1 MPDEIDMPPQYAGEY
16 SDPKDTEGKV
26 AEAVRHEVGE
36 RMDRWLQF
44 VLSAVSDF
52 GDRANLH
59 IDQLEYEHDAT
70 YDFNPVLASFATA
83 LLDYFPPT
91 KMAKSIVST
100 AMGGLEDSYAEKLNS
115 GLTGAKLRLKASVVA
130 LNHAARKHA
139 MNVVSTIQD
148 QVPDP
153 ETGLTKLKAI
163 VDDGMTWVD
172 SASTDPGYV
181 SALCDWMGFPEP
193 TRANTYNPVR
203 QSLENP
209 FFGVYQGVRAQLLR
223 TQGVA
228 GLDDDDLSPTI
239 WEHEAIESQRQLYN
253 ESSTPE
259 EQEAAWEKAY
269 EGILPDRP

>member
-26 AEAVRHEVGE
+26 AEAVRNEVGE

-153 ETGLTKLKAI
+153 ETGLTKLEAI

-239 WEHEAIESQRQLYN
+239 WEHEAIESQRKLYN